1 MGVND
6 CTGRRAR
13 TLGGVDNGD
22 ELGMGD
28 RAEVEVEAGNRCVL
42 GPDIGLGTSC
52 ISSSSSTLNTGGAT
66 IFSDPPCFK

>member
-6 CTGRRAR
+6 CTGRGAR
-13 TLGGVDNGD
+13 TLAGVDNGD

-28 RAEVEVEAGNRCVL
+28 GAEVEAGNRCVL

-66 IFSDPPCFK
+66 IFLDPPCFK